1 MGGLRKER
9 GPQWVASRQ
18 LQGTMLRLQGLAVEG
33 ELHLEG
39 QPIYKAIQEALGRE
53 KEREEFQLGE

>member
-18 LQGTMLRLQGLAVEG
+18 LQGPMLCLQGLAIEG

-39 QPIYKAIQEALGRE
+39 QPIHKAVQETLGRE
-53 KEREEFQLGE
+53 RDREEFQLGE